1 MIAFGVVFLWEI
13 SEGDSG
19 LVEVVETLFQITME
33 YGEVGYLAFVV
44 AILLFAKGLFVFPR
58 QKTFDKT

>member
-19 LVEVVETLFQITME
+19 LVEVVETLFHITME

-44 AILLFAKGLFVFPR
+44 AILLFAKGLSVFIR
-58 QKTFDKT
+58 QTTFDKT